1 MATAV
6 KKVKKDKT
14 LAICQ
19 TFKNKIRALTRHVK
33 NFPDDVQGA
42 QQLDKLKKLGT
53 LQKPRDKPKSPKW
66 SHAAIRHAT
75 IAGLADIGQT
85 PEDIRF
91 AEMLKQKKEK
101 QMAEGIGGAAPTHK
115 DKGRSKAKVKT
126 DRKPGLDKAKQV
138 KSK

>member
-1 MATAV
+1 MSTAV

-19 TFKNKIRALTRHVK
+19 TFKNKIRALARHVK
-33 NFPDDVQGA
+33 NFPDDVQGTV
-42 QQLDKLKKLGT
+42 QLDKLKKLGT

-66 SHAAIRHAT
+66 SHDAIRHAT
-75 IAGLADIGQT
+75 LAGLADIGQT

-101 QMAEGIGGAAPTHK
+101 QMAEGIGGAAPHK
-115 DKGRSKAKVKT
+115 DKVRSKAKAKA
-126 DRKPGLDKAKQV
+126 DRKPGLDKAKQL